1 MLFKKLGVESNNELY
16 INSINYDSVHLFGN
30 GEVPHLGSQ
39 SYFLVST
46 GVPIP
51 WKTSNGLVVNGGSD
65 SIMNPYLAH
74 MTDRELLEQIYLLL
88 LQINVKVSEIDND
101 TKQFGMN
108 VAANLVGEALI
119 ANNNDAERRNN

>member
-1 MLFKKLGVESNNELY
+1 
-16 INSINYDSVHLFGN
+16 
-30 GEVPHLGSQ
+30 
-39 SYFLVST
+39 
-46 GVPIP
+46 
-51 WKTSNGLVVNGGSD
+51 
-65 SIMNPYLAH
+65 MNPYLAH

-88 LQINVKVSEIDND
+88 LQINVKVSEIDNV

>member
-1 MLFKKLGVESNNELY
+1 V
-16 INSINYDSVHLFGN
+16 
-30 GEVPHLGSQ
+30 
-39 SYFLVST
+39 
-46 GVPIP
+46 
-51 WKTSNGLVVNGGSD
+51 
-65 SIMNPYLAH
+65 NPYLAH